1 MVVPNGVAVA
11 NALHEAARSGKVR
24 RDFGGTGP
32 MSAGEVRKAG
42 ESIGLGYWTLYGS
55 LYGLPDNVR
64 IAWSMVQDAFAS
76 IKGSRVLAAPAAGM
90 EGLWARSEERR
101 VGKECV
107 STGRS
112 RWSAV
117 H

>member
-76 IKGSRVLAAPAAGM
+76 IKGSRV
-90 EGLWARSEERR
+90 RSEEHTSELQSLMRI
-101 VGKECV
+101 
-107 STGRS
+107 SY
-112 RWSAV
+112 AV
-117 H
+117 FC